1 MKRAITWLLLATLIL
16 SLAGCGIGSQS
27 LGGGGQAFSANLQMM
42 DALQREYSNARYD
55 LKLPDLCLSGGYA
68 FFYTWDWDA
77 GDGLKRVSV
86 IRYELS
92 TGERTT
98 LYSADY
104 AAAILANLKI
114 AVTETDVW
122 VAATT
127 NQSTN
132 NPGDVWG
139 TSRIVR
145 IPIAGGE
152 QTELG
157 EVPVYVCDIYP
168 LSSDRIMVTGYLADE
183 LLPCSEAGSDQYK
196 VIVNSGGEL
205 VSGPEIMPLE
215 WYVSSYWRICDFMGA
230 NNVNTF
236 YVDSASISGTG
247 HLNLLD
253 ENGNIRPLIALDGLS
268 EIAAADAQAVY
279 LISNTAISD
288 DFDNPLFPFSDRV
301 AKYTISSNTI
311 EDLAIPASVDGAS
324 LCDVGNCVGDWVYLR
339 YATRP
344 TDEELIA
351 GPLCRYNIKT
361 GELVD
366 TANAVYTDENVTTPS
381 APVDAAETEEP
392 ETAEP
397 ETSLIYTAPLERC
410 KERSGFYRND
420 GKTYHGGVDFDAADG
435 TEVHAVMS
443 GKVVYAD
450 RERRGNKTVGL
461 GGTVVLILG
470 DDGYYY
476 YYAHLSEPLLCEK
489 GDVVV
494 SGQVIAR
501 SGRSTRTASGEY
513 SPDGAAAHLH
523 LTIAIPKGSDISI
536 PDGSGKN
543 GTGDTEWFGGKQGVA
558 IDPVAFLKE
567 KGVL

>member
-1 MKRAITWLLLATLIL
+1 M
-16 SLAGCGIGSQS
+16 
-27 LGGGGQAFSANLQMM
+27 
-42 DALQREYSNARYD
+42 
-55 LKLPDLCLSGGYA
+55 
-68 FFYTWDWDA
+68 
-77 GDGLKRVSV
+77 SV

-104 AAAILANLKI
+104 AAAILANLEI
-114 AVTETDVW
+114 AVTDTDVF
-122 VAATT
+122 VAATMS
-127 NQSTN
+127 QSEN
-132 NPGDVWG
+132 KPGDVWG

-183 LLPCSEAGSDQYK
+183 LLPCSEESSDQYK

-205 VSGPEIMPLE
+205 VAGPEIIPLE
-215 WYVSSYWRICDFMGA
+215 GHEKGYWHICGYMGA

-236 YVDSASISGTG
+236 YVDSTFISGTG
-247 HLNLLD
+247 HLNQLD
-253 ENGNIRPLIALDGLS
+253 ENGNIRPLIALDGLG
-268 EIAAADAQAVY
+268 EIAAADTQAVY
-279 LISNTAISD
+279 LINDTVIPDELGS
-288 DFDNPLFPFSDRV
+288 FSFAFINRV
-301 AKYTISSNTI
+301 AKYTISSKTI
-311 EDLAIPASVDGAS
+311 EDLAIPASVDGVS
-324 LCDVGNCVGDWVYLR
+324 LYDVGNCVGDWIYLL
-339 YATRP
+339 YATR
-344 TDEELIA
+344 TAGGGGLTA

-366 TANAVYTDENVTTPS
+366 TANAVYTDENDTTPS
-381 APVDAAETEEP
+381 APADAAETEEP
-392 ETAEP
+392 ETQPET
-397 ETSLIYTAPLERC
+397 ETSLSYTSPLESC
-410 KERSGFYRND
+410 KVRSGFYRND
-420 GKTYHGGVDFDAADG
+420 GKTYHGGVDFDAAVG
-435 TEVHAVMS
+435 TPVRAVVS

-450 RERRGNKTVGL
+450 IERRADKNKTVGL

-476 YYAHLSEPLLCEK
+476 YYAHLSESLLCEK

-494 SGQVIAR
+494 SGQVIAK

-513 SPDGAAAHLH
+513 SPNGAAAYLH
-523 LTIAIPKGSDISI
+523 LTIAIPKGSDIPI

-543 GTGDTEWFGGKQGVA
+543 GTGATEWFGGKEGVA